1 MVARSSGAGWFG
13 GVNNQEEGIMSE
25 LTNEVITQQA
35 TETVAEAVDIRSRV
49 RDLTLNAIRQRHLE
63 AAQVREVVKAL
74 LEGVNFGLERRAQDS
89 KAAMSEAFAGLDE
102 ALQKSA
108 EASHLALQQLSDDGK
123 EFSESD
129 LTVAVENLKQTEREF
144 MAVISE
150 VAAAAGERVKT
161 DWQELVL
168 HATRTGTDTGRQVAE
183 TVGAF
188 SRRMSGVA
196 QDARV
201 VGGGAARQLSTRFV
215 QVASGILAG
224 VTDAIRDKKP

>member
-1 MVARSSGAGWFG
+1 
-13 GVNNQEEGIMSE
+13 MSE

-63 AAQVREVVKAL
+63 ASEVREIVKAL

-108 EASHLALQQLSDDGK
+108 EASHLALQQLADDGK
-123 EFSESD
+123 EFTDTD
-129 LTVAVENLKQTEREF
+129 LAMAIENLKATEKEF
-144 MAVISE
+144 MAVIGE
-150 VAAAAGERVKT
+150 VAAAAGDRVKA

-183 TVGAF
+183 TVNAF
-188 SRRMSGVA
+188 TRRVTDVA
-196 QDARV
+196 QDVKV
-201 VGGGAARQLSTRFV
+201 VGGDAARQLSSRFV

-224 VTDAIRDKKP
+224 VTEAIREKKQ